1 MKICSSCYTTNRRT
15 ANFCNHCGAPLEFAS
30 RPSQYIR
37 LQPGAILQDRYR
49 VVKKIGEG
57 GMGRIYLAE
66 DGSGRRYALKQ
77 IREPHGDIDTQ
88 VYDMYIRSFQREANI
103 LSSLPHPYLPIARDF
118 IVEPEQLVIV
128 MDYIEGRTLAEV
140 QAESPGPLPEKRV
153 ISWAIQV
160 CDALTYL
167 HQKQP
172 PIIHRNIKPKNIM
185 LEEGEE
191 EHIRLI
197 GFGLARH
204 YVDGLER
211 DEDNLGTAGY
221 SPPEQYGLAQTDA
234 RSDIFGLG
242 ATLYALL
249 TQREPSEF
257 VSLDNLKHP
266 QIDYPDLRSIN
277 PQISQRTS
285 EVVMRALQP
294 DPGQR
299 FQAADEMKTALLALL
314 DSERLEPLEQVFVRG
329 KPVRLEETRH
339 IEFKEI
345 RSEDPI
351 LPIRRN
357 IEVYGVAF
365 LNSEGGRI
373 FWGIRDHDRQVMG
386 VSLIYSQR
394 DAIRRAV
401 TDTLSKIYP
410 PISPNGYRIKFHEVF
425 ENEQPIADLYI
436 VEVAIQPPQTN
447 LLYFTSTGEVHVKTE
462 AGKKKLTGVEIH
474 NELIRRLQ
482 KGYGQP
488 PSTGKEAP

>member
-1 MKICSSCYTTNRRT
+1 MKICTSCHTTNRHT

-37 LQPGAILQDRYR
+37 LQPGAIVQDRYR
-49 VVKKIGEG
+49 VVEKIGEG

-118 IVEPEQLVIV
+118 IVAPEQLVIV
-128 MDYIEGRTLAEV
+128 MDFIEGRTLAEV
-140 QAESPGPLPEKRV
+140 QAESPELLPEKRV

-185 LEEGEE
+185 LEEGQE

-204 YVDGLER
+204 YIDGLER

-234 RSDIFGLG
+234 RSDIYGLG

-249 TQREPSEF
+249 TRRDPGEF
-257 VSLDNLKHP
+257 VRLDNARQP
-266 QIDYPDLRSIN
+266 QIEFPELRSLN
-277 PQISQRTS
+277 PQVSPRAS

-294 DPGQR
+294 DPVQR
-299 FQAADEMKTALLALL
+299 FQTADEMKAALQALL
-314 DSERLEPLEQVFVRG
+314 EPEHLEPLEQEFVRG
-329 KPVRLEETRH
+329 QPVQLEEARQ

-345 RSEDPI
+345 RSEDPV

-357 IEVYGVAF
+357 IEIYGAAF

-373 FWGIRDHDRQVMG
+373 FWGIRDHDRQVTG
-386 VSLIYSQR
+386 ISLTYGQR

-410 PISPNGYRIKFHEVF
+410 PVSPNGYRIKFHEVY
-425 ENEQPIADLYI
+425 EGERPLADLYV

-447 LLYFTSTGEVHVKTE
+447 LLYFTSTGEVYVKTE

-482 KGYGQP
+482 KGYGQI
-488 PSTGKEAP
+488 PSADQEPS